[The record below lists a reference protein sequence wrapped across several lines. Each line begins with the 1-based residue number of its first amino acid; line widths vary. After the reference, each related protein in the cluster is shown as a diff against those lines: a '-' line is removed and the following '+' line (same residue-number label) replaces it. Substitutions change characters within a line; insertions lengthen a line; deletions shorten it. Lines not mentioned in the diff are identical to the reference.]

1 MPQTLKSRIV
11 FGVFWQTIGNGGT
24 QVLQFF
30 ISVCLA
36 RLLSPK
42 EFGVVAILSVFIVIG
57 GIILDCGWGTALV
70 QRKELDNADCSSVF
84 WINLVTA
91 LVLYAGLWISA
102 PLISTF
108 YDDTTLTPLLRVLGV
123 VLLIGSL
130 TIVHNALLLRRLLF
144 NLRFRI
150 TWSALIVSG
159 GVGIALAFAGYGV
172 WALVFQQLSNA
183 FTRSVATFF
192 CIHWLPDRRFEWQKL
207 KGLLKFGGN
216 IFVVQLVDKVSVDFI
231 QLLIG
236 KMFNFETLCY
246 YNRGNSLAA
255 LSRSMNDSICSV
267 MFPAFSRLQGNLESL
282 RNTFLRSLEGSIFF
296 ICYFS
301 AFLIVMAKPLI
312 LFIYGEA
319 WLPTVIFLQLA
330 AVCSFFGPIHLL
342 NLHVINSL
350 GHSEIFL
357 QLEIT
362 KKITLIFIIIATYRW
377 GILCMLWGM
386 VGYNLISFLLNAWPN
401 IKLIQ
406 ITPWQ
411 QIKLSLPSLCSTG
424 LAMTGILFLVKT
436 LYNYNLF
443 WQLMISGI
451 TYSLLFFLFAL
462 LMKNRILWW
471 GYKALMTELTAKMI
485 HRRKECIK

>member
-1 MPQTLKSRIV
+1 MPQTLKNKIIS
-11 FGVFWQTIGNGGT
+11 GVFWQAIGNGGT
-24 QVLQFF
+24 QALQFF

-70 QRKELDNADCSSVF
+70 QRKELDDTDCSSVF

-102 PLISTF
+102 PYISIF
-108 YDDTTLTPLLRVLGV
+108 YNDASLTTLLRVLGV
-123 VLLIGSL
+123 VLLVGSL
-130 TIVHNALLLRRLLF
+130 TIVHNALLTRRLLF

-159 GVGIALAFAGYGV
+159 GVGISLAFAGYGV
-172 WALVFQQLSNA
+172 WALVFQQLSST
-183 FTRSVATFF
+183 FTRSVATFL
-192 CIHWLPDRRFEWQKL
+192 CIHWLPDRRFEWQKM

-216 IFVVQLVDKVSVDFI
+216 IFAVQLVDKFSVDFI

-236 KMFNFETLCY
+236 KAFNFETLSY

-282 RNTFLRSLEGSIFF
+282 RNTFRRSLEGSMFF
-296 ICYFS
+296 ICFFS

-312 LFIYGEA
+312 LFIYGEE

-330 AVCSFFGPIHLL
+330 ALCSLFWPIHLL
-342 NLHVINSL
+342 NLHIINSL
-350 GHSEIFL
+350 GHSGIFL
-357 QLEIT
+357 RLEIV
-362 KKITLIFIIIATYRW
+362 KKVILILTILVTYHY
-377 GILCMLWGM
+377 GILYMLWGM
-386 VGYNLISFLLNAWPN
+386 VGYNLISFILNAWPN
-401 IKLIQ
+401 IKLIR
-406 ITPWQ
+406 ISPWQ
-411 QIKLSLPSLCSTG
+411 QIRLSLPTLCSTG
-424 LAMTGILFLVKT
+424 LAMTGILLLGHVLHT
-436 LYNYNLF
+436 LNLF
-443 WQLMISGI
+443 LQLAISGI
-451 TYSLLFFLFAL
+451 VYSLLFLLFGL
-462 LMKNRILWW
+462 LMRNRIIWW
-471 GYKALMTELTAKMI
+471 GYETLMTELASKTI
-485 HRRKECIK
+485 WRRKEQTK